1 MFLTSTQGMRRLELE
16 YCQQTFEVQFNF
28 AIFYAFTKFQENEL
42 SNLLWLCECIAQQQ
56 KANLDEGMV
65 HVGPWKWVTLSST
78 SEIYLTLFIKLRK
91 KHYAQKVKDVLTD
104 DTDHSMS

>member
-1 MFLTSTQGMRRLELE
+1 MQCESFDEVRNILSTYPDLQKLTSATSFHEIDKGMRRLELE

-65 HVGPWKWVTLSST
+65 HVGP
-78 SEIYLTLFIKLRK
+78 
-91 KHYAQKVKDVLTD
+91 
-104 DTDHSMS
+104 